1 MKLLCQKLCTKA
13 KTLID
18 RGKRSMVP
26 NKVKP
31 VQKTNKNPQSFLKI
45 RSESKRKRLLQI
57 ICNTMNIS
65 NRIQIFNMHVRWQ
78 DACVNTVKHVL
89 VCDVYFSFSKIYKI
103 TLLKGLCAYTQYSLG
118 PLFLYLTYEL
128 VQIFITFNR
137 TDISLPK
144 PVNEY
149 VYIEKNCPNVH
160 CT

>member
-1 MKLLCQKLCTKA
+1 MIVGIYIVFLRKL
-13 KTLID
+13 
-18 RGKRSMVP
+18 R
-26 NKVKP
+26 
-31 VQKTNKNPQSFLKI
+31 
-45 RSESKRKRLLQI
+45 
-57 ICNTMNIS
+57 
-65 NRIQIFNMHVRWQ
+65 
-78 DACVNTVKHVL
+78 
-89 VCDVYFSFSKIYKI
+89 
-103 TLLKGLCAYTQYSLG
+103 